1 MTKIKPRAIF
11 AITAGKYNG
20 KYAVCID
27 KDSTSYKFLFLPV
40 MEAQT
45 IPAKAVVEGV
55 KEKILDWIEILPED
69 VFIICKEQYIKS
81 AKSSKTSNP
90 RLLEP
95 AI

>member
-1 MTKIKPRAIF
+1 
-11 AITAGKYNG
+11 
-20 KYAVCID
+20 
-27 KDSTSYKFLFLPV
+27 

>member
-1 MTKIKPRAIF
+1 
-11 AITAGKYNG
+11 
-20 KYAVCID
+20 
-27 KDSTSYKFLFLPV
+27 
-40 MEAQT
+40 MEAMDV
-45 IPAKAVVEGV
+45 PAKAVADGV

-95 AI
+95 AV